1 MHLVKIKFICSKIE
15 LDLIIL
21 KNFCS
26 VKADVK
32 GIKRQALE
40 WGTVFANHRF
50 DKEVLSKAFNRL
62 SKLNAKK

>member
-21 KNFCS
+21 KNFWS

-32 GIKRQALE
+32 GIKGQAVE

-50 DKEVLSKAFNRL
+50 DKEVVSKVYNRL
-62 SKLNAKK
+62 SKLNTKK